1 MVFQPRSQGPK
12 TIFTGE
18 IYPRL
23 PGVGKSQ
30 VPKTDGFPEGNQGRF
45 CAERLEQIGT
55 SWN

>member
-23 PGVGKSQ
+23 PGVGKPQ
-30 VPKTDGFPEGNQGRF
+30 VPKTDGAIQKENEANTREIKGVFVQKD
-45 CAERLEQIGT
+45 
-55 SWN
+55 